1 MTNLA
6 NAIISGL
13 LFGAAHGMVVPA
25 HSYPNITQ
33 PETIDCQPITETIMK
48 CDRFQMSGVFIETYY
63 MDMFSEE
70 VTFVDPRGPQIVEP
84 VIEEEPII
92 VEPILNPELYENIP
106 PAPEYNEPATISDP
120 LLNDKF

>member
-1 MTNLA
+1 MLNLT

-13 LFGAAHGMVVPA
+13 LFGAAHGMVVPV

-70 VTFVDPRGPQIVEP
+70 VTFVDPREPEIVVP
-84 VIEEEPII
+84 DVIEEETLDDIQPD
-92 VEPILNPELYENIP
+92 VG
-106 PAPEYNEPATISDP
+106 YNEPITTTDP
-120 LLNDKF
+120 LLNDSY

>member
-1 MTNLA
+1 MTNLT

-25 HSYPNITQ
+25 HSYPNIVE
-33 PETIDCQPITETIMK
+33 PETIHCKQITETVLE
-48 CDRFQMSGVFIETYY
+48 CDRYQMSGGFIETYY
-63 MDMFSEE
+63 MDMFTEE
-70 VTFVDPRGPQIVEP
+70 VTFIDPIEPEIVEP

-106 PAPEYNEPATISDP
+106 PAPEYTEPATISDP